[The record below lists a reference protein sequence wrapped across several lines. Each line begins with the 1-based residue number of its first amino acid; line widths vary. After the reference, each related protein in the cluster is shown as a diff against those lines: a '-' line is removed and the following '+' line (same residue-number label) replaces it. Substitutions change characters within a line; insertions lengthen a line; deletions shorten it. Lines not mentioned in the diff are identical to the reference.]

1 MITRLKKHNDSL
13 FLILLL
19 ILLSGGSWFFNHN
32 MSGKI
37 FFLEGEV
44 KKIEKQDLSFLKQ
57 NNDLL
62 TIKKD
67 IQNNIDT
74 FSTLQTN
81 IQDNKTED
89 IKKELSKNPKSNEL
103 LAILPPS
110 EIANIQQTES
120 RKKITEDITLFK
132 EKSAI
137 LWQSISKMGNEDF
150 SETQF
155 SIGNISDS
163 SLKNTLHSSL
173 SNFLKKEKDLFNP
186 IVSYDS
192 SLDKFSLATE
202 RLEQIYPLLKE
213 QQNTNKQLIK
223 EKIASLNKELYI
235 VQIISLVGI
244 VSLVLVLIFVTLKK
258 RRKNVN
264 EVEVE
269 HSEINEYEK
278 TISTD
283 AGVSLVSEITPPQDP
298 LLYDEVVS
306 TVTHLNQVLDKQI
319 NLHFDVENFES
330 LTIEQQEKLKDIS
343 LELIKYGM
351 YYSFESQQQGDIII
365 SLKSHDGHY
374 TFLFKD
380 NGKGL
385 NAQELKEKIKI
396 QYGVGDK
403 VFENKTN
410 QQIYS
415 FIFKPGFE
423 FISTPK
429 DLDMQPLQLD
439 VAAQFIKDINASISL
454 STEENH
460 GTEFLINF
468 QSI

>member
-137 LWQSISKMGNEDF
+137 LWQSIAKMGNEDF

-155 SIGNISDS
+155 SIGNVSDS

-213 QQNTNKQLIK
+213 QQNTNKKIIK

-235 VQIISLVGI
+235 IQIVSLVGI
-244 VSLVLVLIFVTLKK
+244 LGLIGVLVFITMKKK
-258 RRKNVN
+258 RKSSMQN
-264 EVEVE
+264 ETE
-269 HSEINEYEK
+269 HSEITEYEK
-278 TISTD
+278 TISSNED
-283 AGVSLVSEITPPQDP
+283 LSEITDPQQSE
-298 LLYDEVVS
+298 LYD
-306 TVTHLNQVLDKQI
+306 TVISFIANLNTKLHKNI
-319 NLHFDVENFES
+319 NLHLDIESFES
-330 LTIEQQEKLKDIS
+330 LTLEQQEKVKEIIFQLVKFS
-343 LELIKYGM
+343 AA
-351 YYSFESQQQGDIII
+351 YSFETNASGDIIV
-365 SLKSHDGHY
+365 SLRGTEGNY
-374 TFLFKD
+374 TLLCKD
-380 NGKGL
+380 NGRGL
-385 NAQELKEKIKI
+385 FVEEIKEKIKS
-396 QYGVGDK
+396 QYHVQDSVFVGK
-403 VFENKTN
+403 SN

-415 FIFKPGFE
+415 FIFKPGF
-423 FISTPK
+423 
-429 DLDMQPLQLD
+429 DLTSIPENTDIEPLQLNI
-439 VAAQFIKDINASISL
+439 VSQLAKEINANISL
-454 STEENH
+454 STEEQH
-460 GTEFLINF
+460 GTEFLIHF

>member
-67 IQNNIDT
+67 IQTNIDT
-74 FSTLQTN
+74 FSTLQSN

-137 LWQSISKMGNEDF
+137 LWQSIAKMGNEDF

-213 QQNTNKQLIK
+213 QQNTNKKIIK

-264 EVEVE
+264 ELEVE
-269 HSEINEYEK
+269 HAEINEYEK

-283 AGVSLVSEITPPQDP
+283 AGLSLVSEITPPQEP

-351 YYSFESQQQGDIII
+351 YYSFESQQQGDMII

-385 NAQELKEKIKI
+385 NAQELKDKIKI

-439 VAAQFIKDINASISL
+439 VAAQFIKEINASISL